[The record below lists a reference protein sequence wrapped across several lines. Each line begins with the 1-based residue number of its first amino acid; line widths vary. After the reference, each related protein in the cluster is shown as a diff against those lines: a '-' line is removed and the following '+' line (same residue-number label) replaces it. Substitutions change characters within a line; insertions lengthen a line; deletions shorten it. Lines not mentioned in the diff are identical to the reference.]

1 MDKQSVRDVAVEGK
15 RALVR
20 VDFNVPLDEGR
31 VTDDTRVRAS
41 LETINYLLER
51 RCSVVLMSHLGR
63 PKGERTPDASLA
75 PVAERLA
82 ELLARPVKML
92 DDCVGPEVEAAVGAT
107 RPGDVVLL
115 ENTRFHKGEGKND
128 PKLAAQMARLGE
140 LFVNDA
146 FGSCH
151 RAHSSTVGVTDHL
164 RPAVAGLLVEKELA
178 ALQKLLTSPK
188 EGYVA
193 VLGGKKVDDKIEV
206 IKNLLPRV
214 ERLLIGG
221 GMTYAFFK
229 VQGKQIGRSLLLEGS
244 DTAAAEILSLLGDET
259 GQLSLPT
266 DIVVADRFATDARTK
281 VVSADEIPEDWQG
294 LDIGPETRERYA
306 KVVREAQVVFW
317 NGPMGVF
324 EMEPFAQGT
333 RTVAQALAECPG
345 YTVIGGGDSA
355 AAITQMG
362 FADRVSHVATGGG
375 ASLEFLEGKT
385 LPGIAALDDK

>member
-31 VTDDTRVRAS
+31 VTDDTRIRAS
-41 LETINYLLER
+41 LETINYLLQR
-51 RCSVVLMSHLGR
+51 HCSVVLMSHLGR

>member
-31 VTDDTRVRAS
+31 VTDDTRIRAS

-51 RCSVVLMSHLGR
+51 RCAVVLMSHLGR

-115 ENTRFHKGEGKND
+115 ENTRFHKGEEKND
-128 PKLAAQMARLGE
+128 PKLAAQMAKLGE

-206 IKNLLPRV
+206 IKNLLAKV

-244 DTAAAEILSLLGDET
+244 DKAAAEILSLLGDET